1 MTEAADNNNNK
12 KKKMLILVGALVLIG
27 LIAIIADGG
36 KSEMAEKRAQHNQG
50 QMQGEMQGQGQEQM
64 APQGQGQMQ
73 PQGQGQMQGQMQ
85 PAGTDPVASTQ
96 FVHWWLTQALDYSGN
111 SMDNAHKQARGF
123 IKDIPRRKFE
133 TLFWQESTLQGIR
146 EGSLASNFALTT
158 VKATH
163 RNPDGSIVVEAEGA
177 LVYQM
182 TGAAPQSVKLT
193 LDFQVLK
200 EGDGYRIIDFAQR
213 ASTPIN

>member
-1 MTEAADNNNNK
+1 
-12 KKKMLILVGALVLIG
+12 MLMLVGALVLVG
-27 LIAIIADGG
+27 LVALVADGG
-36 KSEMAEKRAQHNQG
+36 KKEMAEDRVQHQQAQNMQQG
-50 QMQGEMQGQGQEQM
+50 QNMQT
-64 APQGQGQMQ
+64 GQM
-73 PQGQGQMQGQMQ
+73 PQGQMQGQMPQ
-85 PAGTDPVASTQ
+85 AQMQQGTDPVESTK

-111 SMDNAHKQARGF
+111 TMDKAHKEARGF
-123 IKDIPRRKFE
+123 IKEIARRKFE

-200 EGDGYRIIDFAQR
+200 EDDGYRIIDFAQR

>member
-1 MTEAADNNNNK
+1 MTQAADNNNNN
-12 KKKMLILVGALVLIG
+12 KKKMLMFVGVMVLVG
-27 LIAIIADGG
+27 LIALVADGG
-36 KSEMAEKRAQHNQG
+36 KKEMAEERVQHQQQQGQIMQG
-50 QMQGEMQGQGQEQM
+50 QMQGQNMQ
-64 APQGQGQMQ
+64 
-73 PQGQGQMQGQMQ
+73 QGQMQGQMQ
-85 PAGTDPVASTQ
+85 PQMQGQMQQGTDPAASTQ

-111 SMDNAHKQARGF
+111 SMDKAHKLASGY
-123 IKDIPRRKFE
+123 IKEIARRKFE

-146 EGSLASNFALTT
+146 EGSLASNFAVTT

-200 EGDGYRIIDFAQR
+200 EDDGYRIIDFAQR